1 MDYSKPTLLV
11 ISGPNGAGK
20 STHIQSMLPHN
31 FEGIWSFDR
40 DKTRTQFETELKNG
54 GLGRNE
60 ITVKATRMM
69 EERFCI
75 RNTIISSGLLEI
87 H

>member
-20 STHIQSMLPHN
+20 STHIQTMLPAD

-40 DKTRTQFETELKNG
+40 DNTRTEFAKTLESQSVKPD
-54 GLGRNE
+54 E
-60 ITVKATRMM
+60 IFHRATVMM
-69 EERFCI
+69 ENRLVQEMKKPF
-75 RNTIISSGLLEI
+75 G
-87 H
+87 